1 MTWTATFVDNGKGVG
16 TLTAT
21 FDNTVDPVW
30 SQSFSLD
37 LNKVKDLTPFAD
49 KFKAMYAEY
58 TAERQKPNPNA
69 ALIEAL
75 TQSLNG
81 GK

>member
-1 MTWTATFVDNGKGVG
+1 MTWTATFVDSGKGVG

-30 SQSFSLD
+30 SHSISLD
-37 LNKVKDLTPFAD
+37 LNKVKDLTPFAE
-49 KFKAMYAEY
+49 KLKTMYAEY
-58 TAERQKPNPNA
+58 TAERQKPDPNLVLVK
-69 ALIEAL
+69 ALV
-75 TQSLNG
+75 QSLNG